1 MGFGPA
7 VSTCVENGNLR
18 VDTQYLDMQQL
29 PILIIL
35 LVASPS
41 LLARRCFQCDGI
53 RPGGGLCEEG
63 GLGNIGRQVQCG
75 EWSCG
80 LLREE
85 RQILSSTNALLTSTY
100 RWRRDCTRDAK
111 TLVSNSGVEEED
123 LDYRDT
129 GEAGCQYLQE
139 FVYDNND
146 KRTSTKTKFTIY
158 FCNTPLCNTIPRH
171 MGGSAHQLQS
181 QLIVSFLAFVFWVV
195 FS

>member
-1 MGFGPA
+1 ML
-7 VSTCVENGNLR
+7 EML
-18 VDTQYLDMQQL
+18 QQ
-29 PILIIL
+29 PILIFLL
-35 LVASPS
+35 LVSSPS
-41 LLARRCFQCDGI
+41 LLLARRCFQCDGI

-63 GLGNIGRQVQCG
+63 GLGNIGRQVECG
-75 EWSCG
+75 EWNCG

-85 RQILSSTNALLTSTY
+85 RQILSSSNTLLSSTY

-111 TLVSNSGVEEED
+111 MLVSNSGVEEED
-123 LDYRDT
+123 LDYRDN

-146 KRTSTKTKFTIY
+146 KRTSTKTKFTMC

-171 MGGSAHQLQS
+171 MGGHAHQLQV
-181 QLIVSFLAFVFWVV
+181 QFLLMISAIMFLV

>member
-1 MGFGPA
+1 M
-7 VSTCVENGNLR
+7 E
-18 VDTQYLDMQQL
+18 QQL
-29 PILIIL
+29 PIFIFLIA
-35 LVASPS
+35 ASPDL
-41 LLARRCFQCDGI
+41 LLARTCFQCDGI
-53 RPGGGLCEEG
+53 KPGGGLCEEG

-75 EWSCG
+75 EWNCG

-85 RQILSSTNALLTSTY
+85 RQILSSTNALLASTY

-146 KRTSTKTKFTIY
+146 KRTSTKTKFTMC

-171 MGGSAHQLQS
+171 MGGKAQNLQS
-181 QLIVSFLAFVFWVV
+181 QLIVSFLAFVFWVI

>member
-1 MGFGPA
+1 
-7 VSTCVENGNLR
+7 
-18 VDTQYLDMQQL
+18 MQQL

-63 GLGNIGRQVQCG
+63 GLGNIGRQVECG
-75 EWSCG
+75 EWNCG

-85 RQILSSTNALLTSTY
+85 RQILSSSNTLLASTY
-100 RWRRDCTRDAK
+100 RWRRDCTMDAK
-111 TLVSNSGVEEED
+111 MLVSSSGVEEED

-129 GEAGCQYLQE
+129 GEPGCQYLQE

-146 KRTSTKTKFTIY
+146 QHQNQVLIIITIVVNIISLTSSIFIFRIITI
-158 FCNTPLCNTIPRH
+158 LIITIKIVVIIVTIIII
-171 MGGSAHQLQS
+171 
-181 QLIVSFLAFVFWVV
+181 LITNVTSVTILMVTW
-195 FS
+195 